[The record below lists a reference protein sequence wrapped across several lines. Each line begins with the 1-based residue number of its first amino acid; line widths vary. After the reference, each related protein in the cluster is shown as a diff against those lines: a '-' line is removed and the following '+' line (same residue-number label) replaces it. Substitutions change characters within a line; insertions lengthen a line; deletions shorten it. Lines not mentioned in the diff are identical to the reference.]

1 MLNKIMWHALDRKDW
16 VKLTV
21 TKNVQTYKSFC
32 IYFMN
37 KYVIKVLRFPLPPIM
52 GKAFR
57 TLAYL
62 ESCMV
67 RASIS
72 SCFLVPV
79 VRIPNCLHA
88 SFSTGTVSLPKVPF
102 ATWFF
107 ISSSDISIF
116 GFFSAPPP
124 DSAVQK
130 DEIIQDSVSVI
141 LQSFWK

>member
-1 MLNKIMWHALDRKDW
+1 M
-16 VKLTV
+16 
-21 TKNVQTYKSFC
+21 F
-32 IYFMN
+32 
-37 KYVIKVLRFPLPPIM
+37 FPPNT
-52 GKAFR
+52 GKALR

-62 ESCMV
+62 GSCMV

-107 ISSSDISIF
+107 SSSSDISTL
-116 GFFSAPPP
+116 GFFSAPPPP

-130 DEIIQDSVSVI
+130 DETIQVKILSRFLKVVALLLKTKRPVSG
-141 LQSFWK
+141 S